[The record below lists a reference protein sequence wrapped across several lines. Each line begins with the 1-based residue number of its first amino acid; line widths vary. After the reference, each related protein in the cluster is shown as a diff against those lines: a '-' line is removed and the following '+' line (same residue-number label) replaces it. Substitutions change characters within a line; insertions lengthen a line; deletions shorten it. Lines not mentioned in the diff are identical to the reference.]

1 MAEPEFLDIDG
12 IPIAYRRIA
21 GSTPGVVWLGGYRSD
36 MLGTKA
42 ETLSA
47 WAGRTGHAFLRH
59 DYSGHGESGGVF
71 AEGTISKW
79 LGESLAVFR
88 GFTEDPQV
96 LVGSSMGAWIA
107 LRLIQELRKAGEGDR
122 IAGLVLLAPAPDF
135 TAELIEPALTKKQK
149 RDLEQKGYFEEKSEY
164 SPEPNVYTR
173 ALIEDGRRNRVMTG
187 PIDTHC
193 PVHILQGL
201 ADPDVP
207 HSHALK
213 LVSLLPADDMTLSLI
228 PGGDHRLSRPGDLD
242 LLVRAVEG
250 VIAQAEA
257 PTS

>member
-1 MAEPEFLDIDG
+1 MAEPAFLDIDG
-12 IPIAYRRIA
+12 TPIAYRRIA
-21 GSTPGVVWLGGYRSD
+21 GGTPGVVWLGGYRSD

-42 ETLSA
+42 ETLA
-47 WAGRTGHAFLRH
+47 GWAERTGRAFLRH
-59 DYSGHGESGGVF
+59 DYSGHGESGGAF

-79 LGESLAVFR
+79 LNESLAIFR
-88 GFTEDPQV
+88 RFTNGPQV

-107 LRLIQELRKAGEGDR
+107 LRLIQELRKAGESGR
-122 IAGLVLLAPAPDF
+122 VAGLVLLAPAPDF

-149 RDLEQKGYFEEKSEY
+149 RELEEKGYFEEKSEY
-164 SPEPNVYTR
+164 SPQPSIYTR
-173 ALIEDGRRNRVMTG
+173 TLIEDGRQNRVMTG

-193 PVHILQGL
+193 PVHILQGM

-207 HSHALK
+207 HEHALK

-228 PGGDHRLSRPGDLD
+228 PDGDHRLSRPQDLE

-250 VIAQAEA
+250 VIAQAETA
-257 PTS
+257 GS